1 MKVSLR
7 FNNFTEALS
16 AFKIFSQNQLKM
28 NDELGKVSMKFHT
41 PEPVYFDEK
50 FGTLF
55 ENCIKD
61 KFEGLDHINEVSS
74 NYVKAQLIESIEERE
89 GRPMS

>member
-1 MKVSLR
+1 MDDV
-7 FNNFTEALS
+7 T
-16 AFKIFSQNQLKM
+16 SQVN
-28 NDELGKVSMKFHT
+28 MKFHT

-74 NYVKAQLIESIEERE
+74 DYVKSQLREAIEARE
-89 GRPMS
+89 GPMTTAELFAKGLYKPM